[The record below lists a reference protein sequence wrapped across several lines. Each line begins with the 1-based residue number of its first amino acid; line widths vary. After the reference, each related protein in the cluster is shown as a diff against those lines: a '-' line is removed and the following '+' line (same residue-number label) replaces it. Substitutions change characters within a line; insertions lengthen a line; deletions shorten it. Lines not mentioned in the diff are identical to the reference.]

1 MNKFKQHYATVS
13 RDYGIILP
21 GAQAYLPPEY
31 AADYGLAMDA
41 QPALVTA
48 ANSGIPAYFTNYVE
62 PELIRVLVTPMKASQ
77 ILGETK
83 KGDWTTLSAQFPIAE
98 SAGEVSSYGD
108 YSNNGIVTS
117 NVNWVP
123 RQSYHFQTFTRWGER
138 ELDMYG
144 AARIGWAAEL
154 NVASALTLNKF
165 QNKSYFYGIAGLANY
180 GLLNDPSLSAP
191 ITPDT
196 VDGKLKW
203 DDKDGQGVYD
213 DVVKLFKQLVK
224 QTNGHIER
232 TDKMKLCMSPLAEVN
247 LTKTNQYK
255 VNVSDLLAKN
265 FPA

>member
-191 ITPDT
+191 IKERHGITFRST
-196 VDGKLKW
+196 VRSRRILNTSQKTRTVAIFRKSRCLYKISGRFLH
-203 DDKDGQGVYD
+203 QVR
-213 DVVKLFKQLVK
+213 LLQ
-224 QTNGHIER
+224 R
-232 TDKMKLCMSPLAEVN
+232 TDWHHA
-247 LTKTNQYK
+247 
-255 VNVSDLLAKN
+255 AR
-265 FPA
+265 FRH

>member
-98 SAGEVSSYGD
+98 SAGEVSS
-108 YSNNGIVTS
+108 
-117 NVNWVP
+117 
-123 RQSYHFQTFTRWGER
+123 
-138 ELDMYG
+138 
-144 AARIGWAAEL
+144 
-154 NVASALTLNKF
+154 
-165 QNKSYFYGIAGLANY
+165 
-180 GLLNDPSLSAP
+180 
-191 ITPDT
+191 
-196 VDGKLKW
+196 
-203 DDKDGQGVYD
+203 
-213 DVVKLFKQLVK
+213 
-224 QTNGHIER
+224 
-232 TDKMKLCMSPLAEVN
+232 
-247 LTKTNQYK
+247 
-255 VNVSDLLAKN
+255 
-265 FPA
+265 